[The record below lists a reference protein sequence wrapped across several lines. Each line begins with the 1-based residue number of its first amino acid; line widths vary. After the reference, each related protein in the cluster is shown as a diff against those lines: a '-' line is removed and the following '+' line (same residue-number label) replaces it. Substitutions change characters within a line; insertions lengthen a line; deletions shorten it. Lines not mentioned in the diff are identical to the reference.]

1 MAGITDIRFLTRPV
15 RGYAEGDLVGE
26 RGQTLGEGYT
36 KEEKDNIFKAIGR
49 TETFKNILG
58 KTGEYFSGTTKA
70 ETPFDQWKWR
80 QIAKLYDLAQIDKG
94 DWSGKTIEEIQNLPE
109 GEKSLKALQ
118 AYPALAVKGLQ
129 KATGFLFPESSE
141 EAARDL
147 GSGKEVTRGQYAQA
161 LLPML
166 EFVPGLG
173 FVPVGKLA
181 KLGLKFT
188 KDAAS
193 NVKMINAYKMDLAKG
208 DMTLGDIFNKIEPTS
223 VGAAVTKIPD
233 TTDMNI
239 LNKESSITGEYV
251 SGVGPTRKN
260 PKLDLKN
267 IIANKQAI
275 KTAKES
281 PELISLAKEIANFPK
296 LSNFSIQRE
305 NLVLQYMNFAK
316 NADSSSL
323 IALRELVGSAPLHK
337 IGKKLNQMRTYN
349 KKALSAGLDLRYPT
363 FKDFDE
369 ATKYKIE
376 QANRNFP
383 GSKYTKKEEGILQ
396 AYENLQAY
404 KLAYPDSF
412 GRELS
417 GTQLAEVMAG
427 NFINPK
433 TGKVFKNYDAKFEN
447 FLMPDTGIKKSS
459 NQANEYLYSIRPYL
473 EEIGLPNAGA
483 TGGKINITEGMTGKE
498 LLKELNL
505 EKFPKKYDYIGNVLT
520 TPQREKY
527 ALLKKNFDREFREM
541 GGTTDIARQFLQSNV
556 NRMIKFSLKKDI
568 PVEKII
574 KKFDTIDTK
583 KLNEIFLQKE
593 NLNKIRNNLGMDIL
607 ESGHIVAAADDLLL
621 SLDVKN
627 IILQPKIINK
637 KENILRNRI
646 KKIKNS
652 NNPKDI
658 EELKQIRKQMEDEGI
673 YSSIDGEIFGK
684 HFDVIKDTRKQISD
698 KLGIDIED
706 LNYSN
711 VEKEVQK
718 RIHEVTNLNQGG
730 MVGINQLTRRIGNF

>member
-1 MAGITDIRFLTRPV
+1 MAKNGIWDYAKAYLSSPISTTGAAIDILGRTGAGIAPWFQKPLEKISGNVPDR
-15 RGYAEGDLVGE
+15 
-26 RGQTLGEGYT
+26 
-36 KEEKDNIFKAIGR
+36 KHEE
-49 TETFKNILG
+49 
-58 KTGEYFSGTTKA
+58 
-70 ETPFDQWKWR
+70 
-80 QIAKLYDLAQIDKG
+80 DKYV
-94 DWSGKTIEEIQNLPE
+94 T
-109 GEKSLKALQ
+109 
-118 AYPALAVKGLQ
+118 VKGQ
-129 KATGFLFPESSE
+129 KI
-141 EAARDL
+141 
-147 GSGKEVTRGQYAQA
+147 
-161 LLPML
+161 
-166 EFVPGLG
+166 
-173 FVPVGKLA
+173 PVGKKGEDISLRYRDIPA
-181 KLGLKFT
+181 KAGEFLF
-188 KDAAS
+188 KDAA
-193 NVKMINAYKMDLAKG
+193 NVMKKINEGAKFDDLSMSEKIALASVPAELIPGVGLIPDIYRLAKAA
-208 DMTLGDIFNKIEPTS
+208 MTPMVSAVGKSVVPSLGVTDT
-223 VGAAVTKIPD
+223 GMTTKIPD

-239 LNKESSITGEYV
+239 LNKKSSITGEYV

-267 IIANKQAI
+267 IIANRQAI
-275 KTAKES
+275 KLAKEN

-296 LSNFSIQRE
+296 LPNLSTQRE

-323 IALRELVGSAPLHK
+323 IALRELVGSAPLRK

-369 ATKYKIE
+369 ATKYKVE
-376 QANRNFP
+376 QANRNFL
-383 GSKYTKKEEGILQ
+383 GSRYAKKEEGVLQ
-396 AYENLQAY
+396 AYENLKAY

-658 EELKQIRKQMEDEGI
+658 EELKQIRKQMENEGI